1 MRKLIVTAAAVLA
14 AVLMSAPASAQS
26 ADSIYVTPASGSY
39 PVGTSFTVSV
49 RENTSTQVNA
59 VQADLS
65 YSSNIQFVSIDA
77 SGSAFGIDASS
88 TGGGGVVSMS
98 RGTIVPVS
106 GDKLVAKVTFKVVSG
121 GTATISMQD
130 SSVVLS
136 SSTNTDVIKSRKGSS
151 FDAQQGGTAP
161 NPTPT
166 PVVTTPEPSPAGSS
180 GSNSSGGGL
189 ARGSLPVNTIAP
201 LGSGQ
206 SSAMPGDS
214 VVELEAPATIV
225 TTPDSNRKVMK
236 VEYLL
241 NGKLLATD
249 DSPPYSHTLDT
260 TKYRNGEYTFTTR
273 TYYQDGAPDISNSTI
288 VVKNKLT
295 PYQLWLNLVHYA
307 WLIVIVLVI
316 IAEVLYLKFFRR
328 KRHQRPPSGPMPG
341 AGRFGGPPAGGP
353 GSGAGPGP
361 GFGQPGA
368 PRPPAMT
375 TQSLVA
381 SSVPQPQQVGSVPSA
396 QMTAQATAQPA
407 PGAAGQATATAPQ
420 PAASAPAA
428 TSSQQQGQNV

>member
-1 MRKLIVTAAAVLA
+1 MRKLIPLAVALVS
-14 AVLMSAPASAQS
+14 VLMLTTPVSAQA
-26 ADSIYVTPASGSY
+26 ADSIYVTPASGNY

-59 VQADLS
+59 VQADLA

-106 GDKLVAKVTFKVVSG
+106 GDKLVAKVTFKVVAAG
-121 GTATISMQD
+121 KATISMQE

-136 SSTNTDVIKSRKGSS
+136 SSTNTDVIKSRNGSS
-151 FDAQQGGTAP
+151 FEPQQGGTAP
-161 NPTPT
+161 SPTPT
-166 PVVTTPEPSPAGSS
+166 PVVTTPEPSTPAG
-180 GSNSSGGGL
+180 NNGGL

-225 TTPDSNRKVMK
+225 TTPDATRKVMK

-249 DSPPYSHTLDT
+249 DSPPYSYTLDT
-260 TKYRNGEYTFTTR
+260 TQYRNGSYTFTTR

-295 PYQLWLNLVHYA
+295 PHQLWLNVVHYA

-316 IAEVLYLKFFRR
+316 VAEILYLKFFRR
-328 KRHQRPPSGPMPG
+328 NRHRPPSGPMPG
-341 AGRFGGPPAGGP
+341 AGRFGGQGQGTGGPAAGGP
-353 GSGAGPGP
+353 GFGRPGAMQRPPMMSRPEASVPSQQPISQPAVANPPAPIQPAQASVGQTNAPGS
-361 GFGQPGA
+361 QPTPVPANATA
-368 PRPPAMT
+368 PRP
-375 TQSLVA
+375 
-381 SSVPQPQQVGSVPSA
+381 QQE
-396 QMTAQATAQPA
+396 
-407 PGAAGQATATAPQ
+407 
-420 PAASAPAA
+420 
-428 TSSQQQGQNV
+428 QGL